1 MYGITLQGNF
11 LAAEKKISGTP
22 AYGQALGTEEL
33 RALIQ
38 DCIAQDVRA
47 QKRLYEHYSPMLYG
61 IIRRYSYDS
70 SKADEILNE
79 AFFKIFTSLE
89 KFSFKGA
96 FEGWMRRIV
105 IHAVTDH
112 FRKYVKKDQEHLVDV
127 EEPIVQVN
135 SDAVGQLSYKE
146 LLKMVHELPDT
157 QRAVFNLYVFES
169 LSHKEIADHLDLTE
183 GNSRWHLNDARRRL
197 KEKIK
202 SVQ

>member
-1 MYGITLQGNF
+1 
-11 LAAEKKISGTP
+11 
-22 AYGQALGTEEL
+22 
-33 RALIQ
+33 
-38 DCIAQDVRA
+38 
-47 QKRLYEHYSPMLYG
+47 MLYG
-61 IIRRYSYDS
+61 IIRRYSYDGS
-70 SKADEILNE
+70 RADEILNE

-112 FRKYVKKDQEHLVDV
+112 FRKYVKKDQQHLVDV
-127 EEPIVQVN
+127 EEPIVFVN
-135 SDAVGQLSYKE
+135 SDAVGDLSYKE
-146 LLKMVHELPDT
+146 LLNMVHGLPDT

-169 LSHKEIADHLDLTE
+169 LSHKEIADCLGLTE